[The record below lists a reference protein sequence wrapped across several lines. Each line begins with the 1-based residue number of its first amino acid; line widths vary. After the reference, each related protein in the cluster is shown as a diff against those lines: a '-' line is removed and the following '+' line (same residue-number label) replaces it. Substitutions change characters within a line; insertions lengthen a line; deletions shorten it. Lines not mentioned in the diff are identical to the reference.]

1 MSDLSLMYTR
11 DGSPTLYSH
20 RYDATYHSR
29 HGAIQE
35 SQHVFIEAGLSILTD
50 KNPIRILE
58 MGFGTGLNALL
69 TALRI
74 RNSDISIEYEALETI
89 PLNQIQIEQL
99 ITSLEPL
106 LSDSNGLFRSMHEAQ
121 WGTMTTIEEG
131 FKLLKR
137 NEDLISAHF
146 ELGYDLVYYDA
157 FAPSTQPEL
166 WTVQIFQKLF
176 EAMSIGGALTTYCSK
191 GDVRRAMITAGFEV
205 EKIPGPPGKREML
218 RAIKG

>member
-106 LSDSNGLFRSMHEAQ
+106 LSDSNGLFRTMHEAQ